1 MRVLSADPGY
11 GRLGVAVLEKE
22 GSKEVLI
29 YSDCIQTSKE
39 LSYADRL
46 LIIGTEFTAILN
58 KFSPDAFASESLFFV
73 KNQKTAI
80 GVAGVRGML
89 FYIIKQKGLSV
100 YEYTP
105 LQVKIAMTGYGRSDK
120 KQIADMVTKLININK
135 KIKFDDEYDAIA
147 IGLTCLASERL

>member
-1 MRVLSADPGY
+1 
-11 GRLGVAVLEKE
+11 
-22 GSKEVLI
+22 
-29 YSDCIQTSKE
+29 
-39 LSYADRL
+39 
-46 LIIGTEFTAILN
+46 
-58 KFSPDAFASESLFFV
+58 
-73 KNQKTAI
+73 
-80 GVAGVRGML
+80 ML